1 MSSCVESGL
10 EGRHVYSSLMVFDK
24 RFFYVASFLGHE
36 ISPTDP
42 LKFLRYSQTTAF
54 LKAACNFPIYNELK
68 INLFYMIQYIEIITT
83 SLN

>member
-1 MSSCVESGL
+1 MRGGNEQAKGKMSSCVESGL

-42 LKFLRYSQTTAF
+42 LKEASLFL
-54 LKAACNFPIYNELK
+54 P
-68 INLFYMIQYIEIITT
+68 
-83 SLN
+83 

>member
-42 LKFLRYSQTTAF
+42 LKEASLFL
-54 LKAACNFPIYNELK
+54 P
-68 INLFYMIQYIEIITT
+68 
-83 SLN
+83 